1 MYSKEELIEFFK
13 EDFFATKLLGAEI
26 LDVKDGYAKCV
37 FNPNENHKN
46 AKGVTMGGA
55 IFTLADFTFAVATN
69 QSEDFY
75 TVSTTSNISF
85 LNPGLGKTLYAE
97 ATKVRDGKTI
107 CFYDVIVYDE
117 NNKLVA
123 KRSMCGTHIKRQ

>member
-75 TVSTTSNISF
+75 TVEFEYIDKDGEIDTDIAF
-85 LNPGLGKTLYAE
+85 LKKEEFLIIA
-97 ATKVRDGKTI
+97 
-107 CFYDVIVYDE
+107 
-117 NNKLVA
+117 
-123 KRSMCGTHIKRQ
+123 